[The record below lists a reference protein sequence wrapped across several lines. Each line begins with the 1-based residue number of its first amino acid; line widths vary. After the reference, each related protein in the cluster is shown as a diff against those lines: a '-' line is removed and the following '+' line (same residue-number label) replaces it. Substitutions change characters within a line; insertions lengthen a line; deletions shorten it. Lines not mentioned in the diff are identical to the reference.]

1 MARRGDRLLF
11 AAAVLL
17 FGINGAAAQ
26 DAPVN
31 TIQDIFQH
39 LRTCWKPPP
48 PAKARPIDITVVVS
62 FNRAGNIL
70 GHPRITYESAEA
82 SDSDRLQY
90 RIAVME
96 ALQRCTPMPFTD
108 AMAGAAAGRPFA
120 IQFRNRKTFTPNAR
134 ETSMSATENT
144 LILET
149 TQGPVTIEMR
159 PDLAPGHV
167 ARIKELVR
175 EGFYDGIVFH
185 RVIDGFMAQTGCPH
199 GTGTG
204 GSGQKLKAEFNKE
217 PHVRGVTSMA
227 RAASPD
233 SADSQFFIVFDDA
246 RFLDNQ
252 YTVWGKVTE
261 GMENVDKI
269 KRGEPVQN
277 PDKIVKARMAA
288 DKE

>member
-11 AAAVLL
+11 AAAALL
-17 FGINGAAAQ
+17 FGITSAAAE

-48 PAKARPIDITVVVS
+48 PSKARPIDITVVVS

-120 IQFRNRKTFTPNAR
+120 IQFRNRKN
-134 ETSMSATENT
+134 
-144 LILET
+144 
-149 TQGPVTIEMR
+149 
-159 PDLAPGHV
+159 
-167 ARIKELVR
+167 
-175 EGFYDGIVFH
+175 
-185 RVIDGFMAQTGCPH
+185 
-199 GTGTG
+199 
-204 GSGQKLKAEFNKE
+204 
-217 PHVRGVTSMA
+217 
-227 RAASPD
+227 SPD
-233 SADSQFFIVFDDA
+233 KTSPPTQERRA
-246 RFLDNQ
+246 
-252 YTVWGKVTE
+252 
-261 GMENVDKI
+261 
-269 KRGEPVQN
+269 
-277 PDKIVKARMAA
+277 
-288 DKE
+288 

>member
-11 AAAVLL
+11 AAAALL
-17 FGINGAAAQ
+17 FGITSAAAE

-48 PAKARPIDITVVVS
+48 PSKARPLDITVVVS

-120 IQFRNRKTFTPNAR
+120 IQFRNRRN
-134 ETSMSATENT
+134 
-144 LILET
+144 
-149 TQGPVTIEMR
+149 
-159 PDLAPGHV
+159 
-167 ARIKELVR
+167 
-175 EGFYDGIVFH
+175 
-185 RVIDGFMAQTGCPH
+185 
-199 GTGTG
+199 
-204 GSGQKLKAEFNKE
+204 
-217 PHVRGVTSMA
+217 
-227 RAASPD
+227 SPD
-233 SADSQFFIVFDDA
+233 KTSPPTQERRA
-246 RFLDNQ
+246 
-252 YTVWGKVTE
+252 
-261 GMENVDKI
+261 
-269 KRGEPVQN
+269 
-277 PDKIVKARMAA
+277 
-288 DKE
+288 